1 MKNLIIQYYIDINLY
16 SQPGFNGISA
26 SPVEK
31 YSEYSF
37 KKYCAKFGHDFLRV
51 TKPTFGYKHPTWE
64 RFALWFNSEWLDK
77 YDQILYVDTD
87 VFALD
92 HAPDIFALYS
102 DLDAFKSPAYRK
114 YRCSSNKSIEIM
126 TANTILKDC
135 DPDKVRRT
143 FFQSGVWMLT
153 KKSRD
158 VMMPWVERY
167 KEFSGTGPV
176 NIGGLEVDCDDGQ
189 FLNWAV
195 IESGVKYQDMNT
207 YFNVK
212 NNGLKK
218 DWLYE
223 KTYFLHVAG
232 GKKYK
237 AGSKIWPFLA
247 KTFPEV
253 KVNLDALI
261 S

>member
-16 SQPGFNGISA
+16 SQPGFNGISPSA
-26 SPVEK
+26 VEK

-37 KKYCAKFGHDFLRV
+37 KKYCAKYGHDFLRV

-64 RFALWFNSEWLDK
+64 RFDLWFNSKWLDQ
-77 YDQILYVDTD
+77 YDQVLYVDTD
-87 VFALD
+87 VFAFD
-92 HAPDIFALYS
+92 HTPDIFALYN
-102 DLDAFKSPAYRK
+102 DLNAFKSPEYRK
-114 YRCSSNKSIEIM
+114 YRMMTNSQIES
-126 TANTILKDC
+126 TFKNTILKDC
-135 DPDKVRRT
+135 DVYKTRRT

-153 KKSRD
+153 KKARD

-176 NIGGLEVDCDDGQ
+176 NIGGKEVDCDDGQ

-195 IESGVKYQDMNT
+195 IKSGVKYQDMDK

-218 DWLYE
+218 DWLYK
-223 KTYFLHVAG
+223 KTFFLHVAG
-232 GKKYK
+232 GKKYFTD
-237 AGSKIWPFLA
+237 SPVHTFLA

-253 KVNLDALI
+253 NPKV
-261 S
+261 